1 MLEAPTF
8 YAKPALLHAVAALFA
23 AAAAALV
30 PWLPALLGVPAAE
43 AGGGGAG
50 VEAGMGGV
58 ANGEVGSSARL
69 LDALRSADWPVR
81 RAAAEAL
88 TVLMVSLGP
97 ALHAAPGP
105 LLLAIEARLSEA
117 RHDKVKPARDAVNEA
132 VAVARELRGYDGPP
146 HDTAQWRIW
155 VQHRVAGD
163 RVGGD
168 PNSGGCGGSGMG
180 ALGASPKST
189 RGHALSARR
198 TRSPPPQLQAQSREW
213 VTGGGRRALS
223 EAFREAHFSG
233 DAVLV
238 PCVSLTPCVEHARE
252 HADKYPGA
260 ETVRSTGTGATARE
274 HNRDRDNAALAL
286 RARGP
291 GQHCGG
297 GGDDS
302 EGHRVAPWIDPH
314 QGSTE
319 LPPGEEA
326 PAWISLAAQ
335 LDNQLDVELARSNR
349 RLEQENEGNG
359 ARAGTSEAGPGEQS
373 HVPQGQE
380 QPHEGAGVR
389 LKEGR
394 GIGFVHCE
402 IKEDEAG
409 GSYRGSINAE
419 GVQDYDKDADVRRQ
433 LGQLVAAQAHV
444 LERLGVFVSETTA
457 AIATLTHRMDALEGV
472 VGAAASVS
480 IAASANRVQERRD
493 DTVEATDTA
502 EALAKD
508 RAALEDEKV
517 ALREA
522 AAQLERAAAQLE
534 QVVPGTG
541 SLGSEGLT
549 I

>member
-1 MLEAPTF
+1 
-8 YAKPALLHAVAALFA
+8 
-23 AAAAALV
+23 
-30 PWLPALLGVPAAE
+30 
-43 AGGGGAG
+43 
-50 VEAGMGGV
+50 
-58 ANGEVGSSARL
+58 
-69 LDALRSADWPVR
+69 
-81 RAAAEAL
+81 
-88 TVLMVSLGP
+88 
-97 ALHAAPGP
+97 
-105 LLLAIEARLSEA
+105 
-117 RHDKVKPARDAVNEA
+117 
-132 VAVARELRGYDGPP
+132 
-146 HDTAQWRIW
+146 
-155 VQHRVAGD
+155 
-163 RVGGD
+163 
-168 PNSGGCGGSGMG
+168 
-180 ALGASPKST
+180 
-189 RGHALSARR
+189 
-198 TRSPPPQLQAQSREW
+198 
-213 VTGGGRRALS
+213 
-223 EAFREAHFSG
+223 
-233 DAVLV
+233 
-238 PCVSLTPCVEHARE
+238 
-252 HADKYPGA
+252 
-260 ETVRSTGTGATARE
+260 
-274 HNRDRDNAALAL
+274 
-286 RARGP
+286 
-291 GQHCGG
+291 
-297 GGDDS
+297 
-302 EGHRVAPWIDPH
+302 
-314 QGSTE
+314 
-319 LPPGEEA
+319 
-326 PAWISLAAQ
+326 
-335 LDNQLDVELARSNR
+335 
-349 RLEQENEGNG
+349 
-359 ARAGTSEAGPGEQS
+359 
-373 HVPQGQE
+373 
-380 QPHEGAGVR
+380 